1 MASDKSKKVQVLASR
16 IKGKGEGEKVL
27 ADFWDY
33 TCDLTVK
40 TAFWKSKVASDTSEA
55 EIQQQT
61 ISDSEESLKLELSDT
76 SEDTKVERKGPGK
89 RPASSNL

>member
-1 MASDKSKKVQVLASR
+1 MASDKSKVLQVLASR

-40 TAFWKSKVASDTSEA
+40 TAFWKSKVASDTSEVCNTFHTSIVLQFTSFLWYVILIA
-55 EIQQQT
+55 ISRFSSRQAAIQ
-61 ISDSEESLKLELSDT
+61 K
-76 SEDTKVERKGPGK
+76 K
-89 RPASSNL
+89 A